1 MRRGADNQMG
11 RRIASRPD
19 DAHNNS
25 SKHPQQDEESVA
37 TRMIEGAGERA
48 AIQKQTQTGNT
59 GAARVLALLSA
70 NKPRVIVLMVV
81 AGCVLGFA
89 TWLDA
94 QLRPAVVARE
104 RREMDAEERLEA
116 TMPCHAGQSHT
127 EWCGAIA
134 LPVRVPAL
142 PLVDTRRAPLGYCTA
157 GPAPSC

>member
-1 MRRGADNQMG
+1 M
-11 RRIASRPD
+11 
-19 DAHNNS
+19 
-25 SKHPQQDEESVA
+25 A

-48 AIQKQTQTGNT
+48 AIQKQANTDNPAGRPGNT
-59 GAARVLALLSA
+59 RAARVLALLRA

-134 LPVRVPAL
+134 LPVRAPAPAL